1 MKKEVY
7 NYYVNYDNQLLDVRN
22 MNNTYIN
29 YWMISISSL
38 SVILS
43 FVLCYLSKSN
53 WVIFSSVLSILSMII
68 FKISCS
74 TAIEDVDDE
83 RNRIADIISDTKMG
97 DDEKLDK
104 MDTYIINK
112 KGKMIGVYNS
122 LAILFSIVSIILNF
136 ILI

>member
-7 NYYVNYDNQLLDVRN
+7 NYYVNYDNQLLDVKN
-22 MNNTYIN
+22 MNSNYIN
-29 YWMISISSL
+29 YWMMSISLL

-43 FVLCYLSKSN
+43 FILCCQSKTN
-53 WVIFSSVLSILSMII
+53 WVIFSSVLSILSMIT

-74 TAIEDVDDE
+74 TAIEDLDDE
-83 RNRIADIISDTKMG
+83 RNRIADIISNDKMG
-97 DDEKLDK
+97 DNEKLDK

-122 LAILFSIVSIILNF
+122 LTILFGTISIILSF

>member
-7 NYYVNYDNQLLDVRN
+7 NYYVNYDNQLLDVKN
-22 MNNTYIN
+22 MNSNYVN
-29 YWMISISSL
+29 YWMMSISLL

-43 FVLCYLSKSN
+43 FILCCQSKTS
-53 WVIFSSVLSILSMII
+53 WVIFSSVLSMLSMII

-74 TAIEDVDDE
+74 TAIEDIDDE
-83 RNRIADIISDTKMG
+83 RNRIADIISDDKMK

-112 KGKMIGVYNS
+112 KIKMVGVYNF
-122 LAILFSIVSIILNF
+122 LAILFGVVSIILSF

>member
-7 NYYVNYDNQLLDVRN
+7 NYYVNYDNQLLDVKN
-22 MNNTYIN
+22 MNSNYVN
-29 YWMISISSL
+29 YWMMSISLL

-43 FVLCYLSKSN
+43 FVLCCQSKTN

-83 RNRIADIISDTKMG
+83 RNRIADIISDDKMK

-122 LAILFSIVSIILNF
+122 LAILFSVVSIILSF
-136 ILI
+136 VLI